1 MTIKALDFDST
12 GWVVLK
18 KEGFKINKRWEEK
31 TKTPDYSALEKFVN
45 NLSVFKKDI
54 RIFIFFSPERKVFHD
69 SVREKFVEELGNLIE
84 ARYKNIRF
92 YNNYN
97 LSYSDSLYVDVY
109 HFNDIGRKLYTEMVI
124 RELSKFI
131 N

>member
-1 MTIKALDFDST
+1 MIQC
-12 GWVVLK
+12 
-18 KEGFKINKRWEEK
+18 ER
-31 TKTPDYSALEKFVN
+31 
-45 NLSVFKKDI
+45 NLWKSWAT
-54 RIFIFFSPERKVFHD
+54 
-69 SVREKFVEELGNLIE
+69 IE